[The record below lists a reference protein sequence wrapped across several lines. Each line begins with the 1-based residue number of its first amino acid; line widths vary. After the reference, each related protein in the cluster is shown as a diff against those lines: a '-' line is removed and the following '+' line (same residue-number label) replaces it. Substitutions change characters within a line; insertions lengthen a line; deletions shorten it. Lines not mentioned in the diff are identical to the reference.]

1 LKDSISINYIK
12 QSLKSNELL
21 CIILLVNAVKLNG
34 VDINFDYNSDNL
46 SHILSSHQSYYF
58 NRIISTAIN
67 FLQSSTYCGHFIV
80 LVGYDEE
87 NSVFFYL
94 NPSTSKNL
102 SFTCENDIEISR
114 KDYGTDEDIL
124 FVYI

>member
-1 LKDSISINYIK
+1 MIS
-12 QSLKSNELL
+12 QESL

-34 VDINFDYNSDNL
+34 FDVNFDYNSDNL
-46 SHILSSHQSYYF
+46 SHILSSHQSLI
-58 NRIISTAIN
+58 NRIFSSAIN

-102 SFTCENDIEISR
+102 SFSCEDDIEISR

>member
-1 LKDSISINYIK
+1 MKNSVSLTDIKASMKSHDSM
-12 QSLKSNELL
+12 

-34 VDINFDYNSDNL
+34 VDLNFDYNTDNFNNVL
-46 SHILSSHQSYYF
+46 STHQSLVD
-58 NRIISTAIN
+58 RIFSSAVN
-67 FLQSSTYCGHFIV
+67 FMKSSSYCGHFIV
-80 LVGYDEE
+80 LVGYDEK
-87 NSVFFYL
+87 NRVFFYL

-102 SFTCENDIEISR
+102 SFTFEDDLEISR